1 MKMGTEEHKATAPRH
16 LSIGILSVSS
26 TRTLAEDKSGHWIN
40 KHSKKEGHQV
50 VCHRVIPD
58 DARIIAETIS
68 EVLRDHAPQ
77 ALLLTGGTG
86 ISPKDVTI
94 EAVRPLLSKELTAFG
109 VLFSQLSF
117 EEIDSAALLSR
128 AMAGVIDN
136 ALVFCMPGSLNAC
149 KLACNAL
156 IFPELGH
163 LVRHFQEN

>member
-1 MKMGTEEHKATAPRH
+1 MGTEEHKATAPRH

-163 LVRHFQEN
+163 LVRHLQEN